1 MCVGGSFFR
10 LLGFIKQDLLS
21 QFLYLWHCRIN
32 LFISAPSSVAQKKP
46 GVPQVIHTTKVCVH
60 NNKIVCDEWH
70 SIFRGGLISS
80 PGAQDKQVHVQT
92 ISLLSFL
99 SCWQQEE
106 EKMHLLTFS
115 QNKFSDM

>member
-1 MCVGGSFFR
+1 MWGGHF
-10 LLGFIKQDLLS
+10 LGFIKKDSLS

-60 NNKIVCDEWH
+60 NNKIVCDERH

-80 PGAQDKQVHVQT
+80 PGAQDKQFHVQT

-106 EKMHLLTFS
+106 EKNAFIDFHKTNFLICS
-115 QNKFSDM
+115 HI